1 MIFLYIPENTLG
13 GKKKNAGKNEPQKEH
28 NMAESFNILVY
39 I

>member
-1 MIFLYIPENTLG
+1 MIFLYIPENTL